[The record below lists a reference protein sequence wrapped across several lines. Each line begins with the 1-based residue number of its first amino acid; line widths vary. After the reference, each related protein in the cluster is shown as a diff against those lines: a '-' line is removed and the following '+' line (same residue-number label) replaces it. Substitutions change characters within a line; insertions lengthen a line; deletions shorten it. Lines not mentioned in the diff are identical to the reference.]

1 MFIPEN
7 TVPAIKHG
15 GGSVMLRGC
24 FTTSVTCT
32 LHIIDEIVKAT
43 SYQQLDV

>member
-7 TVPAIKHG
+7 TVPAIKR
-15 GGSVMLRGC
+15 VMLRGC
-24 FTTSVTCT
+24 FTASVTCT

-43 SYQQLDV
+43 SNQQLDV